1 MNIKHLLLKS
11 FACALVAGALSSAQ
25 AEPALSA
32 DPVADGF
39 RHLLDHRPADI
50 VPAVPS
56 GIGADP
62 LRIAISTVLW
72 ETEAPSFHQPARYA
86 RLAAQTRPAD

>member
-1 MNIKHLLLKS
+1 MNIKYLLLKS
-11 FACALVAGALSSAQ
+11 CACALIGGALSSAQ
-25 AEPALSA
+25 AEPTLSA
-32 DPVADGF
+32 DPVADSF
-39 RHLLDHRPADI
+39 RRLIDHRPAEV

-72 ETEAPSFHQPARYA
+72 ETQAPSFHQPARYA
-86 RLAAQTRPAD
+86 RLAAQTQPGH